1 MTKGAS
7 ILVVDDHAVVL
18 ESLTITLDT
27 EGYHVLT
34 AGDGVE
40 ALEILESQPVDL
52 ILADIAMPRMNGY
65 RLLERVREN
74 PQWVAI
80 PFVFLTARA
89 LDSDVRYGNERGVD
103 DYLTK
108 PIDPED
114 VLAVVQG
121 KLLRAQQLADL
132 PARSMQTPTREPK
145 VFAAGPL
152 RVDSSQH
159 RVWRDGDP
167 VKLSAR
173 EFTILE
179 YLGRR
184 LGQVISPEELVWI
197 THGLDT
203 NRVEAGTLL
212 RPLIRSLRRKLGYPV
227 GEMGCIE
234 TVRGVG
240 YMLNCES
247 VGLANY
253 VT

>member
-1 MTKGAS
+1 MTKEAS

-18 ESLTITLDT
+18 DSLSVTLES
-27 EGYHVLT
+27 EGYRVLT
-34 AGDGVE
+34 ASDGVE
-40 ALEILESQPVDL
+40 ALELLESQPVDL

-74 PQWVAI
+74 PAWVAI
-80 PFVFLTARA
+80 PFIFLTARA

-108 PIDPED
+108 PVEPED

-121 KLLRAQQLADL
+121 KLLRAQQLAEVSAHSAQPSD
-132 PARSMQTPTREPK
+132 REPK
-145 VFAAGPL
+145 VFLAGPL
-152 RVDSSQH
+152 RIDSSQH
-159 RVWRDGDP
+159 RVWRDGEP

-173 EFTILE
+173 EFTVLE
-179 YLGRR
+179 FLGRR
-184 LGQVISPEELVWI
+184 VGQVVSPEELIWI

-212 RPLIRSLRRKLGYPV
+212 RPLVRSLRRKLGYAV

-240 YMLNCES
+240 YMLNTPETALPS
-247 VGLANY
+247 D
-253 VT
+253 

>member
-1 MTKGAS
+1 MTKDAT

-18 ESLTITLDT
+18 ESLTVALESD
-27 EGYHVLT
+27 GYRVLT
-34 AGDGVE
+34 AKDGVE
-40 ALEILESQPVDL
+40 ALEVLDSQPVDL

-108 PIDPED
+108 PIEPED

-121 KLLRAQQLADL
+121 KLLRARQLAEASAHL
-132 PARSMQTPTREPK
+132 EQPSAREPK
-145 VFAAGPL
+145 VFLAGPL
-152 RVDSSQH
+152 RIDSSQH
-159 RVWRDGDP
+159 RVWRNGDP

-173 EFTILE
+173 EFTVLE

-184 LGQVISPEELVWI
+184 LGEVISPEELIWV

-212 RPLIRSLRRKLGYPV
+212 RPLIRSLRRKLGYAV
-227 GEMGCIE
+227 GETGCIE

-240 YMLNCES
+240 YMLNLPENARLS
-247 VGLANY
+247 S
-253 VT
+253 